1 MTEAAT
7 VVLVHGAWHGAWC
20 WQKVVPAL
28 EAQDVPVVAID
39 LPGHGDDT
47 GPLTDLAGDAAALRR
62 VLDAVDGDA
71 VVCGHSYGGA
81 VVSEGAA
88 GHRAARHLVFLT
100 AFPVAVG
107 ESCTSVATVDL
118 GIDVGE
124 SLLGPALVFHDDDT
138 VTLDPAAVVPALF
151 HDCSPGDVDF
161 ATVRLG
167 PQARAELFGVATR
180 AAWETIP
187 STYAVCTEDRAVLPA
202 LQRVLARRATHVVEW
217 PTSHSPFL
225 SRPDLVADL
234 LARLARLVGRNEVPE
249 PPGSARLPASN
260 REDR

>member
-1 MTEAAT
+1 MNEPAT

-20 WQKVVPAL
+20 WHKVVPAL
-28 EAQDVPVVAID
+28 EAQDVPVVTID

-62 VLDAVDGDA
+62 VLDTIDGDA

-88 GHRAARHLVFLT
+88 GHPVARHLAFLT
-100 AFPVAVG
+100 AFPLAVG
-107 ESCTSVATVDL
+107 ESCTSLAAVDV
-118 GIDVGE
+118 GPDAGE
-124 SLLGPALVFHDDDT
+124 SLLGPAIVFHDDDT
-138 VTLDPAAVVPALF
+138 VTLDPAAVMPALF

-161 ATVRLG
+161 ATARLG
-167 PQARAELFGVATR
+167 PQAKAELFGVATR

-187 STYAVCTEDRAVLPA
+187 STYAVCTEDRSVLPA
-202 LQRVLARRATHVVEW
+202 LQRVLARRATHAVEW
-217 PTSHSPFL
+217 PTSHSPFF
-225 SRPDLVADL
+225 SRPDLVVGL
-234 LARLARLVGRNEVPE
+234 LAGLAHPLARSQVPH
-249 PPGSARLPASN
+249 PAGSARLPASN